1 MLYLILL
8 VSEIYKINFEEVIEQ
23 TPETMRKSL
32 DGTKTIV
39 KWYSDSPSPSF
50 IPTLSW
56 YDGPY
61 EQEQILQITKG
72 PDWVLQTN

>member
-1 MLYLILL
+1 LILL
-8 VSEIYKINFEEVIEQ
+8 VSEIYKINFDEVIE
-23 TPETMRKSL
+23 MSNNIRISL
-32 DGTKTIV
+32 DGTKTII
-39 KWYSDSPSPSF
+39 KWPSDSPIPSF